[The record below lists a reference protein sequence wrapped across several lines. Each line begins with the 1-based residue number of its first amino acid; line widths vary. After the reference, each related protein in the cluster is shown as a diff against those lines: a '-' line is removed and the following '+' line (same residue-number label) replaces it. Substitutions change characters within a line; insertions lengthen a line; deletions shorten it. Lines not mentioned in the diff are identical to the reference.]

1 MSNMTTTTIHL
12 PSTSLSTHNTA
23 PVLSFNCLYT
33 HDLRRKASNKRWQDG
48 VLKFHTF
55 NNRVMVYDVPRNFVG
70 DTHWR
75 GPQPIQDGDE
85 LELEKGVLIQVG
97 EELEIERTETD
108 LTELLEKRK
117 PKHTSAELE
126 GTLPSRSATASTS
139 TTSQLNSAAYST
151 SARPTAA
158 YNSQLRPKSLNTLLG
173 RPRGPVG
180 RAAIPAKS
188 PAEERQQKENGP
200 LSIERSPKRRRIDH
214 PTDSSPTA
222 SLSTNR
228 HVDRFSGSGRSTT
241 TLNTACMLSKHT
253 HNQATKVA
261 SRRPPHP
268 AITEHPED
276 QPDNIVTN
284 AKLRGQAGKKQRDKN
299 RSLDYTQTLDTAPSV
314 HAKAKEN
321 RWKPARDK
329 RKLPKVAPHGEEVA
343 SCPNEE
349 AERRPGDPLQSL
361 RPRRETSSPQS
372 ENVQYEPRPENMLRI
387 ITSKPRRK
395 LMYRD
400 LLLKRGP
407 PQSITPSMN
416 DQRSAIR
423 ASKRRSSHHPY
434 IRPEST
440 LTGFHQAQQDRLDS
454 RLSKGR
460 KITENIEDPPNQLRS
475 LLRDDEGENIYT
487 PDKSLA
493 LDDTHNSERPISLS
507 LNQPSSDEASS
518 KPSNLS
524 AGQHEEPPEV
534 EDTDK
539 QSHLPQ
545 KEDRQKQLDKQEG
558 RPSYRNGSN
567 STFPDSLF
575 FVQSSAEEPPV
586 QHPSRPSE
594 KPPIQT
600 IKPPN
605 EPAESKIIFSSTQ
618 PARRLSEMDSLPPQ
632 QHTSSNTKP
641 QGPQKNDMIRAA
653 LPPQQIIRPPNHLI
667 HNRTARIS
675 RPFGRSISDISARSS
690 STIITYT
697 KQRMPSLPKSLS
709 NDFIALQR
717 AKPLPPPPIDIH
729 STNLYANP
737 KNGSDVIL
745 DSRPGSAKE
754 QTLEPW
760 SREAFDLFGF
770 EGVEKWVGTCNGVVA
785 GGEKGEIGILRG
797 EDGWLVASQGFV

>member
-1 MSNMTTTTIHL
+1 M
-12 PSTSLSTHNTA
+12 SLSTHNTA

-55 NNRVMVYDVPRNFVG
+55 NNRIMVYDVPRNFVG

-126 GTLPSRSATASTS
+126 GTLPARSATANTS
-139 TTSQLNSAAYST
+139 TTSQVKSAAYNT
-151 SARPTAA
+151 SDRPNAA

-180 RAAIPAKS
+180 RATIPAKS
-188 PAEERQQKENGP
+188 PAEERRQKENGP
-200 LSIERSPKRRRIDH
+200 PSIERSPKRRRIDH

-228 HVDRFSGSGRSTT
+228 HVDRFSGSGRSAT
-241 TLNTACMLSKHT
+241 TLNTACMLGKHT
-253 HNQATKVA
+253 HNQAAEVA

-268 AITEHPED
+268 AISEPRED
-276 QPDNIVTN
+276 QPDNVVTN
-284 AKLRGQAGKKQRDKN
+284 AKLRGRPERNQRDKN
-299 RSLDYTQTLDTAPSV
+299 RSSDAIQTLDTTPSV
-314 HAKAKEN
+314 HAKANEN
-321 RWKPARDK
+321 CWKPASDK
-329 RKLPKVAPHGEEVA
+329 RILAKVAPRGHEGA
-343 SCPNEE
+343 SCPNEK
-349 AERRPGDPLQSL
+349 AERRSDEPLQNQS
-361 RPRRETSSPQS
+361 PRREASSAQP
-372 ENVQYEPRPENMLRI
+372 ENVQYEPRPENLLRI
-387 ITSKPRRK
+387 IPSKPRRK

-400 LLLKRGP
+400 LLSNRAP
-407 PQSITPSMN
+407 PQSGTPYMN
-416 DQRSAIR
+416 DQGSGIR
-423 ASKRRSSHHPY
+423 ASERRPSHHPY
-434 IRPEST
+434 MGPEST

-460 KITENIEDPPNQLRS
+460 KVTEIIEDPSNQLGS
-475 LLRDDEGENIYT
+475 LLRDDEGEYIYT
-487 PDKSLA
+487 PDKSPA
-493 LDDTHNSERPISLS
+493 LNDTHNREASNSLFLS
-507 LNQPSSDEASS
+507 QPSSDKASS
-518 KPSNLS
+518 KASNLS
-524 AGQHEEPPEV
+524 VGQHEEPSEA

-539 QSHLPQ
+539 QSHLSP
-545 KEDRQKQLDKQEG
+545 KEDRYKQLDKQEG
-558 RPSYRNGSN
+558 SPSYRNGSN

-575 FVQSSAEEPPV
+575 FVQSSVEEPPE

-594 KPPIQT
+594 KPPTQT
-600 IKPPN
+600 IEPPN
-605 EPAESKIIFSSTQ
+605 KPTESKIISSSTQ

-632 QHTSSNTKP
+632 QHPSSNTKP
-641 QGPQKNDMIRAA
+641 QGPQKHDIIKAA
-653 LPPQQIIRPPNHLI
+653 LPPQQISRPPNHLFP
-667 HNRTARIS
+667 NRTARIS
-675 RPFGRSISDISARSS
+675 RPFSRSISDIGARSS
-690 STIITYT
+690 STTTITYT
-697 KQRMPSLPKSLS
+697 KQRIPSLPKSLS
-709 NDFIALQR
+709 NDFIPLQV
-717 AKPLPPPPIDIH
+717 AKPLPPPPIHIH
-729 STNLYANP
+729 STNLYIGFN
-737 KNGSDVIL
+737 NGSDVML

-754 QTLEPW
+754 QTVEPW

-785 GGEKGEIGILRG
+785 GGEKGEEIGMLRG